1 MAGRSK
7 SKTTAD
13 AALSAR
19 ARSVFEQGAKAL
31 SKSAKAV
38 DQSFVDAARR
48 IAASKGRVV
57 VTGIGKA
64 GFIAQKVSATL
75 ASTGTPSLYLHP
87 TDALHGDLGRLASDD
102 LLLAFSHSG
111 ETEELV
117 RLLGPVKRLGA
128 FVLAV
133 TGDRNSSLGR
143 EADLVL
149 EMGHYEEAG
158 HGLAPTTSTTVM
170 LGFGDALAVAV
181 LHLRGFSEEEFH
193 QNHPGGSLG
202 HKLKRVKDAM
212 RSGERVPLV
221 KPSMKLRE
229 VISVMSQTPGRPG
242 AALVVGPNRR
252 LSGIFTD
259 GDLRRLLEE
268 SEQLDLSVRI
278 RDVMGKAPKT
288 VRAEDRLSEAVRLLQ
303 DYRIDQVAVVD
314 AAQEPVGLLDV
325 QDLLALRI
333 I

>member
-1 MAGRSK
+1 MAVRAKNGK
-7 SKTTAD
+7 LQN
-13 AALSAR
+13 AALRLR
-19 ARSVFEQGAKAL
+19 ARQVFEEGAKAL
-31 SKSAKAV
+31 HRSAGAV
-38 DQSFVDAARR
+38 DDTFVRAARR
-48 IAASKGRVV
+48 ITKLRGRVV

-87 TDALHGDLGRLASDD
+87 TDALHGDLGRMTPDD

-117 RLLGPVKRLGA
+117 RLLGPVKRMGA

-133 TGDRNSSLGR
+133 TGTRASSLGR
-143 EADLVL
+143 ESDLVL
-149 EMGHYEEAG
+149 EMGRYEEAG

-202 HKLKRVKDAM
+202 RRLKRVKDAM
-212 RSGERVPLV
+212 RSGDRVPLV
-221 KPSMKLRE
+221 KPTAPLRE
-229 VISVMSQTPGRPG
+229 VIAVMSRTPGRPG
-242 AALVVGPNRR
+242 AALVVGPKSR

-268 SEQLDLSVRI
+268 NEQLDLSTKI
-278 RDVMGKAPKT
+278 REVMGRSPKT
-288 VRAEDRLSEAVRLLQ
+288 VRADDRLSDAIRLLQ
-303 DYRIDQVAVVD
+303 DFRIDQVAVVD
-314 AAQEPVGLLDV
+314 RTGKPVGLLDV
-325 QDLLALRI
+325 QDLLALRVI
-333 I
+333 

>member
-1 MAGRSK
+1 VARRTSSK
-7 SKTTAD
+7 AE
-13 AALSAR
+13 AEALRAR
-19 ARSVFEQGAKAL
+19 AREVFEQGARAL
-31 SKSAKAV
+31 LLSAKV
-38 DQSFVDAARR
+38 IDESFVAAARR
-48 IAASKGRVV
+48 IARLRGRVV

-87 TDALHGDLGRLASDD
+87 TDALHGDLGRITADD

-133 TGDRNSSLGR
+133 TGERDSSLGR

-170 LGFGDALAVAV
+170 LGFGDALAIAV
-181 LHLRGFSEEEFH
+181 LHLRGFSEEDFH
-193 QNHPGGSLG
+193 QNHPAGALG
-202 HKLKRVKDAM
+202 RRLMRVEDVM
-212 RSGERVPLV
+212 RRGERVPLV
-221 KPSMKLRE
+221 KPTATLRE
-229 VISVMSQTPGRPG
+229 VISVMSKTPGRPG
-242 AALVVGPNRR
+242 AALVVGPKAR

-268 SEQLDLSVRI
+268 NQQLDLSIRV
-278 RDVMGKAPKT
+278 RDVMGRSPKT
-288 VRAEDRLSEAVRLLQ
+288 VRAQERLSEAVRLLRE
-303 DYRIDQVAVVD
+303 YRIDQVAVVD
-314 AAQEPVGLLDV
+314 DAGAPVGLLDV
-325 QDLLALRI
+325 QDLLARRAV
-333 I
+333 